1 MWTLSERGLQPSHH
15 PPVLLC
21 SLTALPVWHFSRLA
35 HSLTMSGRSLPHP
48 RIFWTVFSLV
58 GCISS
63 RYLISWCP
71 PWEQGLPNAKLVW
84 SCSVIISEHPGQV
97 IARFWAFALKDRTER
112 FCDLLLLTSDLRRV
126 LSYLS
131 ASLEKAAWH
140 GKNTFTSVLSYTGSI
155 SHVWKIIPNS

>member
-1 MWTLSERGLQPSHH
+1 MNPIQKRPPIITSPTCPSLFINSTSS
-15 PPVLLC
+15 VAL
-21 SLTALPVWHFSRLA
+21 LPVGTF
-35 HSLTMSGRSLPHP
+35 TMSGRSLPHP

-97 IARFWAFALKDRTER
+97 IGKFWAFALKDRTER

-140 GKNTFTSVLSYTGSI
+140 GKNTFTSVLSYTGNI